1 MNVAK
6 IAAAPMLR
14 MIGMRLPNSAQAK
27 PPIDSRTMAIRMS
40 EGTEPVAAKPTI
52 TAIRTRKI
60 GSGTI
65 PILASTIFHQPFGQN
80 GAGAGR
86 SGFAFGIVVVLG
98 ILSSE
103 SRRFLQLRHEPG
115 RRQIARKQVPLP

>member
-40 EGTEPVAAKPTI
+40 EGTEPVAAKPAI
-52 TAIRTRKI
+52 TASRTRNI
-60 GSGTI
+60 GNGTI
-65 PILASTIFHQPFGQN
+65 PILASTIFHQPVGQN

-86 SGFAFGIVVVLG
+86 FCSALGIVVVLG
-98 ILSSE
+98 IQSSQAHG
-103 SRRFLQLRHEPG
+103 SADVLFSFITNPVG
-115 RRQIARKQVPLP
+115 VK